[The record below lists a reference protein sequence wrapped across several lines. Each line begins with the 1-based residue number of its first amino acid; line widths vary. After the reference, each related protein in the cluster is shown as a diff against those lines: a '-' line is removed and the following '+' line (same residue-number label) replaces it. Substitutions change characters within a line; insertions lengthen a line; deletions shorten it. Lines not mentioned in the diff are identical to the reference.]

1 MYALVSLHDANYKRL
16 GDLTW
21 DQNRLLYAQQR
32 GYLPVLQTENFDN
45 TIAIGFEKIKLMK
58 QVLEENPEVEWA
70 WWTGTDTLV
79 TNFAIGIEDKIDN
92 DYHFIVATDCNG
104 MNVDSFLIR
113 NTPEGREYIN
123 YIWNIRDQYA
133 NHIWFEQQAMIES
146 LEQFAS
152 ITKIVPQRYLN
163 AYNYQLYPGC
173 DPHDL
178 LGNEGDWQPGDWLIH
193 WPGTGLDQRIQLAHH
208 YMAQV
213 IK

>member
-1 MYALVSLHDANYKRL
+1 MYAIVSLHDANYKPL

-21 DQNRLLYAQQR
+21 DQNKVPYAAR
-32 GYLPVLQTENFDN
+32 HGYLTVLQTENFDT
-45 TIAIGFEKIKLMK
+45 TIAIGFEKIKLVR
-58 QVLEENPEVEWA
+58 QVLAENPEVEWV
-70 WWTGTDTLV
+70 WWTGTDTVV
-79 TNFAIGIEDKIDN
+79 TNWTIGIEDKIDN

-104 MNVDSFLIR
+104 MNVDSFLVR
-113 NTPEGREYIN
+113 NTPEGRGYID

-133 NHIWFEQQAMIES
+133 NHIWYEQQAMIDS
-146 LEQFAS
+146 VDQFAD

-193 WPGTGLDQRIQLAHH
+193 WPGTGLDHRIQLAHQ

>member
-1 MYALVSLHDANYKRL
+1 MYALVSLHDANYKPL

-21 DQNRLLYAQQR
+21 DQNRLLYAQQH
-32 GYLPVLQTENFDN
+32 GYLPVLQTENFDT

-58 QVLEENPEVEWA
+58 RVLEQNPEVEWA
-70 WWTGTDTLV
+70 WWTGTDTLI
-79 TNFAIGIEDKIDN
+79 TNFTIGIEDRIDN

-113 NTPEGREYIN
+113 NSPEGREYIN

-146 LEQFAS
+146 IDRFAN
-152 ITKIVPQRYLN
+152 ITKIVSQREIN
-163 AYNYQLYPGC
+163 AYNYSLYPGC

-178 LGNEGDWQPGDWLIH
+178 LGNEGNWQPGDWLIH
-193 WPGTGLDQRIQLAHH
+193 WPGTGLDHRIQLAKQ

-213 IK
+213 VR